1 MSLEKSQKIVKVLGI
16 LSIISAVL
24 GIIAAI
30 GMFGLTGLG
39 AASLDTA
46 AIDEETAGSLV
57 GLGLIG
63 VVILASAIV
72 ELLQGIFSLRAAKD
86 ASKATPLWV
95 ISIISVVFSVIS
107 LINSFG
113 SGTQEIFSAIFGL
126 AISCGIFYLANNIRK
141 NA

>member
-113 SGTQEIFSAIFGL
+113 SGTQGIFSAIVGL

>member
-1 MSLEKSQKIVKVLGI
+1 MCLEKSQKIVKVLGI

-126 AISCGIFYLANNIRK
+126 AISCGIFYLANNIKK